1 MSMIRFREVDSLNKV
16 YEDILK
22 SIETGKNIKAGGA
35 LVTFPD
41 KERNICEL
49 SATYIV
55 KTGRFSKEQRVLV
68 VLPFKKDSNGTYTA
82 NIEESVFHVVQED
95 KGSLKEV
102 WKGQLK
108 EAREKLGD
116 VAQIH
121 INVISTVVGRS
132 LIR

>member
-1 MSMIRFREVDSLNKV
+1 MIKFREVESLNKV

-22 SIETGKNIKAGGA
+22 SIDTGKNVKAGGA
-35 LVTFPD
+35 LITFPD

-68 VLPFKKDSNGTYTA
+68 VLPLKKDSDGTYTG
-82 NIEESVFHVVQED
+82 NIEESMFHVVQDD

-102 WKGQLK
+102 WKGQLN
-108 EAREKLGD
+108 EAMDKFAD
-116 VAQIH
+116 VAKIH

-132 LIR
+132 LTKY